1 MFALAS
7 VCFPRLLEQRI
18 CISYGPVVG
27 HVEAKILWACVLVEC
42 IVSLSGIILGSERK
56 LVVVAGRLEVT
67 KNPTTEVRV
76 DKD

>member
-1 MFALAS
+1 M
-7 VCFPRLLEQRI
+7 
-18 CISYGPVVG
+18 
-27 HVEAKILWACVLVEC
+27 LVEC